1 MPTCLEDKLNAK
13 VLLFALSTC
22 AMCKSVKMLLN
33 DLKME
38 HEFIN
43 VDLLSRDEKEMA
55 KIEMRK
61 WDPRCPFPMLVVNNT
76 KCVIGNEP
84 EQIKKA
90 LKNE

>member
-1 MPTCLEDKLNAK
+1 MPTRLEDKFKVN

-22 AMCKSVKMLLN
+22 AMCKRVKMLLK
-33 DLKME
+33 DIE
-38 HEFIN
+38 VEYEYID
-43 VDLLSRDEKEMA
+43 VDLLPRDEKEKA

-61 WDPRCPFPMLVVNNT
+61 WDPRCPFPMLVVNKT
-76 KCVIGNEP
+76 KCIIGDEP